1 MRVASYCLFSMILN
15 SLLTY
20 CHHKGKMKYISKLKK
35 SILSSIVIISGG
47 MLSSVSMA
55 HAYDGQITFH
65 GKISAATCEISG
77 GNTNGTETNS
87 SDFVVTLPTI
97 SSMAFKSVGEKAGDT
112 DFFIKLKGDNCK
124 PGNGYAIK
132 FERISSN
139 GFIDANTGYLKNT
152 NTTEAGAKNVQL
164 VISDENKNPFDF
176 TTTNDTSPT
185 KNRGENDTE
194 TIFNFGVQYVS
205 TAASVTG
212 GEVEGNIY
220 YSVVY
225 P

>member
-1 MRVASYCLFSMILN
+1 
-15 SLLTY
+15 
-20 CHHKGKMKYISKLKK
+20 MKYISKLKK
-35 SILSSIVIISGG
+35 SMLSSIVIISGG
-47 MLSSVSMA
+47 MLSHMSMA
-55 HAYDGQITFH
+55 NAYDGKITFH

-87 SDFVVTLPTI
+87 SDFVVTLPTV
-97 SSMAFKSVGEKAGDT
+97 SSMAFKSVGETAGDT

-132 FERISSN
+132 FEKISSN
-139 GFIDANTGYLKNT
+139 DFIDAKTGYLKNT
-152 NTTEAGAKNVQL
+152 NTTTAGAKNVQL
-164 VISDENKNPFDF
+164 VISDENKKPFDF
-176 TTTNDTSPT
+176 TSTNDTSPT

-194 TIFNFGVQYVS
+194 TIFNFGVQYIS
-205 TAASVTG
+205 TATNVTG